1 MIGVVDT
8 SALIRL
14 FVPDGPVPGG
24 LEAFFHEVETG
35 RSRALA
41 PELLVAETANVV
53 LKKQRLGELNL
64 EESRSLLRDMVSMP
78 IELLPHLPLAE
89 DAYNLALEHELSVYD
104 ALFLALALENNAV
117 FFTADHH
124 LGRAAEALHLAVNG

>member
-14 FVPDGPVPGG
+14 FVPDGPVPVG
-24 LEAFFHEVETG
+24 LEAFLREVETG

-53 LKKQRLGELNL
+53 LKKQRLGELNF

-78 IELLPHLPLAE
+78 IELLPHLPLAQ

-117 FFTADHH
+117 FFTAGHH
-124 LGRAAEALHLAVNG
+124 LARAAEALQLAVNR